1 MKAVVEVK
9 NLTYTYPGRR
19 KPSLSR
25 VSFSLSRGEF
35 VLVCGETGC
44 GKSTLLSCL
53 NGLIPHESGGRLKG
67 EVRLFGKPGPL
78 RPQEAFPR
86 VFTVFQNPASQLISD
101 TVKGEVS
108 FALENLGLP
117 TEVIEERVKKALT
130 FVGLADKAE
139 ASLRMLSGGQRQRVA
154 IAAALAVRPDLL
166 LLDEPLSQLDPQ
178 GVKEVLSVLR
188 RLSATGLTI
197 VLVEHRL
204 REALP
209 LVERV
214 IFLERGQVRYDG
226 PPEGFPFEPSF
237 PAGLSLPPPKNQVVL
252 RVEDLGFS
260 YPGGEE
266 LFFGINLAFLR
277 GERVA
282 LVGENGTG
290 KSTFLA
296 LLAGLLK
303 PTRGRIKYLLP
314 KEAGRLRTTLLLQ
327 DPDLM
332 LFRPSLKEELS
343 FAPRMLGLQKAEIE
357 ERAKEVAQKL
367 SLETYLG
374 DPPFS
379 LSRGER
385 LRAALASLLTGSPQ
399 VLLLDEPTTAQDRE
413 HVRAVLSSLSAEL
426 VIFSTH
432 DEEAARLFAH
442 RLVRFPL
449 RGFGGRL

>member
-1 MKAVVEVK
+1 MRTVVEVK
-9 NLTYTYPGRR
+9 DLTYTYPGRR
-19 KPSLSR
+19 EPSLFR
-25 VSFSLSRGEF
+25 VSFSLSAGEF

-53 NGLIPHESGGRLKG
+53 NGLIPHESGGRLEG
-67 EVRLFGKPGPL
+67 EVRLFGRPGPL
-78 RPQEAFPR
+78 PPREAFPR

-101 TVKGEVS
+101 TVRAEVS

-117 TEVIEERVKKALT
+117 AEVIEERVNEALA
-130 FVGLADKAE
+130 FVGLADKAD
-139 ASLRMLSGGQRQRVA
+139 ASLRALSGGQRQRVA

-214 IFLERGQVRYDG
+214 IFLERGRVRYDG
-226 PPEGFPFEPSF
+226 TPEGFPCKPFLPTG
-237 PAGLSLPPPKNQVVL
+237 PPLPPPQDQVVL
-252 RVEDLGFS
+252 RVEDLSFS
-260 YPGGEE
+260 YPGGEK
-266 LFFGINLAFLR
+266 LFSGVNLEFFR

-296 LLAGLLK
+296 LLAGLLRA
-303 PTRGRIKYLLP
+303 TGGRIRCFLP
-314 KEAGRLRTTLLLQ
+314 EEAGRLRTTLLLQ

-332 LFRPSLKEELS
+332 LFRPSVEEELS
-343 FAPRMLGLQKAEIE
+343 FAPRMLGLKETEVE
-357 ERAKEVAQKL
+357 ERVEEAARRL
-367 SLETYLG
+367 ALEARRQ

-385 LRAALASLLTGSPQ
+385 LRTALASLLAGRPQ

-413 HVRAVLSSLSAEL
+413 HVRAILSALSAEL

-432 DEEAARLFAH
+432 DHEMARLFAH

-449 RGFGGRL
+449 AGKK